1 MLRKSCRWTRCTCTR
16 VEIIGN
22 KGPSLIVMAVPM
34 EKKKKKKED
43 MIVIRSVGFFFVFCN
58 IISKTLVRERRKR
71 TKRG

>member
-34 EKKKKKKED
+34 EKKKKKKKED
-43 MIVIRSVGFFFVFCN
+43 MIVIRSVGFFLFFV
-58 IISKTLVRERRKR
+58 TLSAKL
-71 TKRG
+71 